1 MHESV
6 HRVTSIYIKH
16 VDPDNSLMIARGKA
30 KLGIGGGGQREVGNE
45 Y

>member
-16 VDPDNSLMIARGKA
+16 VDPDNSLVITRGKA
-30 KLGIGGGGQREVGNE
+30 KLGTGGGGQSRVGDE